1 MSTNALEQRVAD
13 VIQAYDAQ
21 GNHRTATE
29 QDNASAEWLAAQ
41 LSGLGI
47 QPSLEP
53 FPLDRVDPQLG
64 YVHVAGRRIDGV
76 PMFDAGFTDI
86 EGVRGRLGPIGSD
99 AEIGLAETE
108 PSRLTE
114 PGTERQRALLS
125 NLRHSRHKA
134 VVLLTRGSTP
144 GLFLLN
150 APCFKKPFG
159 PPTLQISSTE
169 GEWLKKHA
177 QEHTEATV
185 VVHAGRASARAFNVT
200 ARVVGSRSELPP
212 LVIMTPRSGWWQCAC
227 ERGGGLACW
236 LEAIR
241 VVANGKPARDCF
253 FVALSGHELGGLGID
268 AYMERRNDLIR
279 RAYAWIHFGAN
290 IGAPRQPNLL
300 QTSDDALEQWAVAAM
315 EREGLAV
322 NRKAE
327 RGSTP
332 FGEAGTIHRGGG
344 SYIAL
349 ICGSDVFHNTA
360 DRWPE
365 AVDVTILAQ
374 YATAFANGVLGL
386 AKQSPGGGGPGHD

>member
-1 MSTNALEQRVAD
+1 M
-13 VIQAYDAQ
+13 IQAYDAQ

-29 QDNASAEWLAAQ
+29 GDNASAQWLAAQ
-41 LSGLGI
+41 LHGLGVE
-47 QPSLEP
+47 PSLEP
-53 FPLDRVDPQLG
+53 FRLVRVDPQLG
-64 YVHVAGRRIDGV
+64 YVRIAGRRIDGV
-76 PMFDAGFTDI
+76 PAFDAGFSDI

-108 PSRLTE
+108 PSKLME
-114 PGTERQRALLS
+114 PGSERQRALLS
-125 NLRHSRHKA
+125 NLRHSHHKA
-134 VVLLTRGSTP
+134 IILLTRGSTP

-150 APCFKKPFG
+150 APSFKKPFG
-159 PPTLQISSTE
+159 PPTLQISGAE
-169 GEWLKKHA
+169 GEWLKEHA
-177 QEHTEATV
+177 RGRTEATV
-185 VVHAGRASARAFNVT
+185 VVHVGRASARAFNVT
-200 ARVVGSRSELPP
+200 ATVVGSRSDLPP
-212 LVIMTPRSGWWQCAC
+212 LVIMTPRSGWWQCAS

-241 VVANGKPARDCF
+241 IVANGKPACDCF

-268 AYMERRNDLIR
+268 AYMERRKDLIK

-300 QTSDDALEQWAVAAM
+300 HTSNDALEQWAVATM

-322 NRKAE
+322 NKKAE

-332 FGEAGTIHRGGG
+332 FGEAGTIQDMGG

-349 ICGSDVFHNTA
+349 ICGSDVFHNPA

-365 AVDVTILAQ
+365 AVDVTILAR
-374 YATAFANGVLGL
+374 YATAFANGVLEL
-386 AKQSPGGGGPGHD
+386 AQQSGGINECTFSKS

>member
-1 MSTNALEQRVAD
+1 M
-13 VIQAYDAQ
+13 IQTYDAQ

-29 QDNASAEWLAAQ
+29 GDNASAEWLAAQ
-41 LSGLGI
+41 LCGLGI
-47 QPSLEP
+47 EPSLEP

-64 YVHVAGRRIDGV
+64 YVRIAGRRIDGV
-76 PMFDAGFTDI
+76 PTFDAGFTDI

-108 PSRLTE
+108 PSKLME
-114 PGTERQRALLS
+114 PGSERQRALLS
-125 NLRHSRHKA
+125 NLRHSNHKA
-134 VVLLTRGSTP
+134 IVLLTRGSTP

-150 APCFKKPFG
+150 APSFKKPFG
-159 PPTLQISSTE
+159 PPTLQISGAES
-169 GEWLKKHA
+169 EWVKAHA
-177 QEHTEATV
+177 LGRAEATV
-185 VVHAGRASARAFNVT
+185 VVHVGRASVRAFNVT
-200 ARVVGSRSELPP
+200 ARVAGSCSDLAP
-212 LVIMTPRSGWWQCAC
+212 LVIMTPRSGWWQCAS

-268 AYMERRNDLIR
+268 AYIERRKGLIKQ
-279 RAYAWIHFGAN
+279 AYAWIHFGAN

-327 RGSTP
+327 RGSIP
-332 FGEAGTIHRGGG
+332 FGEAGTIHREGG
-344 SYIAL
+344 SYVAL
-349 ICGSDVFHNTA
+349 ICGSEVFHNTA

-365 AVDVTILAQ
+365 AVDVTILAR